1 MILLELKTTLFHD
14 NCRTRTTQRRIHV
27 AEALCD
33 QDSLRYGK
41 VSVLAGHT
49 GFTRRSLGSPRHA
62 VVHEA
67 VVAEAVA
74 AEAVVAEAVVA
85 EAVVAAAAV
94 LMQEGHHGIRVA
106 VVQRRG
112 RSAAGWRARHR
123 RQAAQHHRLLLLADE
138 AVLRLLLL
146 VLRQAVAADGW
157 LPVEA
162 AEALVEATLVEEM
175 VGHR

>member
-1 MILLELKTTLFHD
+1 MLEIVLK
-14 NCRTRTTQRRIHV
+14 V
-27 AEALCD
+27 P
-33 QDSLRYGK
+33 
-41 VSVLAGHT
+41 SV
-49 GFTRRSLGSPRHA
+49 
-62 VVHEA
+62 
-67 VVAEAVA
+67 VVAEAIV

-85 EAVVAAAAV
+85 AAAAV

-112 RSAAGWRARHR
+112 RSAARWRARHR
-123 RQAAQHHRLLLLADE
+123 RQTAQHHRLLLLADE

-146 VLRQAVAADGW
+146 LRQAVAADGW

>member
-62 VVHEA
+62 VGHEA
-67 VVAEAVA
+67 A
-74 AEAVVAEAVVA
+74 VAEAVVA
-85 EAVVAAAAV
+85 EAIVAEAVVAAAAAV

-112 RSAAGWRARHR
+112 RSAARWRARHR
-123 RQAAQHHRLLLLADE
+123 RQTAQHHRLLLLADE
-138 AVLRLLLL
+138 AVLRLLLLLL

>member
-14 NCRTRTTQRRIHV
+14 NCRTTQRRIHV

-49 GFTRRSLGSPRHA
+49 GFTQGSPRHA

-67 VVAEAVA
+67 AVAEAIV
-74 AEAVVAEAVVA
+74 AEAIVAEAVVA
-85 EAVVAAAAV
+85 AAAAV

-112 RSAAGWRARHR
+112 RSAARWRARHR
-123 RQAAQHHRLLLLADE
+123 RQTAQHHRLLLLADE
-138 AVLRLLLL
+138 AVLRLLLLLL